1 MNINN
6 DDDDLQSANCIVTG
20 IDLCRVDRIRKIVE
34 RHGDIFLERV
44 YTSAERDYCLNKI
57 SWARHF
63 AARFAAKEAVAK
75 MLGSGVTMAGFLNV
89 EVVNKTSGKPKLV
102 LRGRAKEIAESLGVS
117 SVDISITHEKEY
129 AVAIAVGIIQRLGC

>member
-1 MNINN
+1 
-6 DDDDLQSANCIVTG
+6 
-20 IDLCRVDRIRKIVE
+20 
-34 RHGDIFLERV
+34 
-44 YTSAERDYCLNKI
+44 
-57 SWARHF
+57 
-63 AARFAAKEAVAK
+63 
-75 MLGSGVTMAGFLNV
+75 MAGFLNV